1 MGARDCFNIS
11 SNSYYHYFC
20 NCNRLTQNSISI
32 LYYEGMRKMVK
43 NNQVVSEENKEKS
56 YYKYL
61 DIEIANPSK
70 ETLKLIKTGS
80 IDPRKATKI
89 EDRYDLFNEGY
100 LETETGYCVMEN
112 GTAFVACLTKMP
124 DVTTEMF
131 DWWFAWHGLDSLRY
145 QIWNPEDHYEVENLH
160 KEKAVDSSLS
170 YKERYWNTTHLVT
183 EDIGLGRDVIHL
195 NFKNPADMGYDADK
209 IGTSACGTIVCA
221 NGTSE
226 NKLNAVMTHF
236 IRAIEGGV
244 ELRTRFWIGY
254 QIDENKNP
262 VKVLPEGVNI
272 PEFAPKSLI
281 NHCAKEFAHLA
292 KILPSLF
299 EEEKLNF

>member
-1 MGARDCFNIS
+1 MNFRILEEFNYI
-11 SNSYYHYFC
+11 
-20 NCNRLTQNSISI
+20 
-32 LYYEGMRKMVK
+32 EGMKKMEK
-43 NNQVVSEENKEKS
+43 DNQVVSEKNQEKS
-56 YYKYL
+56 YNKYL
-61 DIEIANPSK
+61 NVEMANPSE
-70 ETLKLIKTGS
+70 ETLKLITLGPINS
-80 IDPRKATKI
+80 LKATRI
-89 EDRYDLFNEGY
+89 ENRNDLFKDGY
-100 LETETGYCVMEN
+100 LETETGYCVLEN

-145 QIWNPEDHYEVENLH
+145 QIWNPEDHFEVETLH
-160 KEKAVDSSLS
+160 REKALDSSLS

-183 EDIGLGRDVIHL
+183 EDIGLGRDVIQI
-195 NFKNPADMGYDADK
+195 NFKNPADLGYEADK
-209 IGTSACGTIVCA
+209 IGTNTCGTIVCA
-221 NGTSE
+221 NCTSE

-236 IRAIEGGV
+236 VREIEGGI
-244 ELRTRFWIGY
+244 ELRSRFWIGY

-262 VKVLPEGVNI
+262 VKVLPERVTI

-299 EEEKLNF
+299 KEEKLNF